1 MLIADQEVCLEFY
14 YFAAPSGPPEG
25 VTVGDT
31 LSTSFIVIWQ
41 PPANENQNGLI
52 LGYTVKIVDLSSS
65 NETQIYV
72 TETTFEVL
80 DLMPFTLYEVA
91 IAAHNAAGKGPFSVV
106 ITVETEESGEDFII
120 LSIIIL
126 SIITAIYSS
135 HFFSSYFTTRKCYC

>member
-1 MLIADQEVCLEFY
+1 MLIVDKEVCLEFII
-14 YFAAPSGPPEG
+14 FAAPSGPPEG

-52 LGYTVKIVDLSSS
+52 LGFTVKIVDLSSN

-72 TETTFEVL
+72 TETSLEVL

-91 IAAHNAAGKGPFSVV
+91 IAAHNAAGRGPFSVV
-106 ITVETEESGEDFII
+106 ITVETEESGKHFII
-120 LSIIIL
+120 LIII
-126 SIITAIYSS
+126 IMKITTAI
-135 HFFSSYFTTRKCYC
+135 HFFSSYFAASKCYC

>member
-1 MLIADQEVCLEFY
+1 MCLEFY

-52 LGYTVKIVDLSSS
+52 LGYTVKIVDLSSN
-65 NETQIYV
+65 NETEIYV
-72 TETTFEVL
+72 TETTLEVL

-120 LSIIIL
+120 LSINIL

-135 HFFSSYFTTRKCYC
+135 HFFSSYFATRKCYC